1 MADVYVPELDTLR
14 MGGVD
19 VDGVRRAVQ
28 LILKGAYQFTTT
40 WCGHLRASSKMLC
53 QRCTAMT
60 RLTKTNGELIAI
72 YGNMQ
77 NGSRAGGKPRTIDH
91 FKKMAAA

>member
-1 MADVYVPELDTLR
+1 MANVYVPDLDTLR

-19 VDGVRRAVQ
+19 ADGVRRAVQ
-28 LILKGAYQFTTT
+28 LILTGDYQFTTK
-40 WCGHLRASSKMLC
+40 WCGHLGASRKMPC
-53 QRCTAMT
+53 QRCTAMM

-91 FKKMAAA
+91 FK